1 MLSPTKTSSNYS
13 KKEEV
18 DLFYLFQIDLD
29 NYFEVKFGLEWH
41 MKFQPS
47 EIENLDFYEYEIHV
61 ERLNDILKKQ
71 QDQRDKEEKNQP
83 NINPERYMKDVQRQ
97 YSKPNMSPKM
107 PKFNI

>member
-1 MLSPTKTSSNYS
+1 
-13 KKEEV
+13 
-18 DLFYLFQIDLD
+18 
-29 NYFEVKFGLEWH
+29 

-47 EIENLDFYEYEIHV
+47 EIENLDFYEYELKV

-97 YSKPNMSPKM
+97 NSKPNMTPKM
-107 PKFNI
+107 PKF